1 MTRQKTRE
9 RGMIVEGSK
18 RHPEVWQVPF
28 FTIWTGQAFSLVGSH
43 LVQFALV
50 WWLTETMG
58 SATVLATATLVAIL
72 PGVILGPFAG
82 TLVDRWNRRRVMIV
96 ADGFVALVTAW
107 LAYLFWTGSMSVWHV
122 YAAMLARSMGGAF
135 HWPAMQA
142 STSLMVPKVHL
153 SRVAGLNQTMQGAL
167 NVVAPPLGAILL
179 SLLPLHAIMGID
191 LGTAAVAIVS
201 LFLVAIPQPEG
212 TVAAGAARKA
222 SVWDDF
228 RVGLRYVRG
237 WPGLMAILILA
248 MIINFVVNPAFSL
261 MPLLVVEHLGG
272 GALEL
277 GWLESGWGIGM
288 LLGGLIL
295 SVWGGFRRRVYTSL
309 VGLVLEG
316 VAILIIGLT
325 PGNGFL
331 LALGAI
337 SVAGFMNPLINGPFM
352 AILQAT
358 VKPEMQG
365 RVFTLVSSLSSAMMP
380 LSLAIAGPVADL
392 IGVRQWY
399 AIGGAIFALLG
410 TVSFFVP
417 VIVNIEKNG
426 YSSQEERPS
435 PAAVEIPLAGD

>member
-1 MTRQKTRE
+1 
-9 RGMIVEGSK
+9 MILKGSK
-18 RHPEVWQVPF
+18 KRSEVWQVPF
-28 FTIWTGQAFSLVGSH
+28 FTIWTGQAFSLVGSR

-50 WWLTETMG
+50 WRLTETTG
-58 SATVLATATLVAIL
+58 SATVLATATLMAIL

-82 TLVDRWNRRRVMIV
+82 TLVDRWNRRRVMIL

-122 YAAMLARSMGGAF
+122 YVAMLARSLGGAF

-179 SLLPLHAIMGID
+179 SLLPLHGIMGID

-201 LFLVAIPQPEG
+201 LLLVAIPQPEG
-212 TVAAGAARKA
+212 TAATGAGQKV
-222 SVWDDF
+222 SVWEDF
-228 RVGLRYVRG
+228 RAGLRYVWG
-237 WPGLMAILILA
+237 WPGLMAVLVLA

-261 MPLLVVEHLGG
+261 MPLLVTEHFGA
-272 GALEL
+272 GALQL
-277 GWLESGWGIGM
+277 GWLQSGWGIGM

-316 VAILIIGLT
+316 AAILVIGLT
-325 PGNGFL
+325 PGNGL
-331 LALGAI
+331 LVALGAI
-337 SVAGFMNPLINGPFM
+337 FVAGFMNPLINGPLM

-358 VKPEMQG
+358 VEPDMQG

-380 LSLAIAGPVADL
+380 LSLAVAGPVADL

-410 TVSFFVP
+410 AVSFFVP
-417 VIVNIEKNG
+417 AIVNIEKNG
-426 YSSQEERPS
+426 HSSVEEKRS
-435 PAAVEIPLAGD
+435 PAKVGIPLAGD

>member
-1 MTRQKTRE
+1 
-9 RGMIVEGSK
+9 VEGSK
-18 RHPEVWQVPF
+18 KRSEIWQVPF
-28 FTIWTGQAFSLVGSH
+28 FTIWTGQAFSLVGSR

-50 WWLTETMG
+50 WWLTEKTG

-72 PGVILGPFAG
+72 PGVVLGPFAG
-82 TLVDRWNRRRVMIV
+82 TLVDRWNRRRVMIM

-107 LAYLFWTGSMSVWHV
+107 LAYLFWTGSMGVWHV
-122 YAAMLARSMGGAF
+122 YAAMLARSVGGAF

-201 LFLVAIPQPEG
+201 LLLVAIPQPEG
-212 TVAAGAARKA
+212 TAASGTGQKI
-222 SVWDDF
+222 SVWDEF
-228 RVGLRYVRG
+228 RAGLRYVWG
-237 WPGLMAILILA
+237 WPGLMAVLVMA

-261 MPLLVVEHLGG
+261 MPLLVTEHFGA

-295 SVWGGFRRRVYTSL
+295 SVWGGFRCRVYTSM

-316 VAILIIGLT
+316 VAILVIGLT
-325 PGNGFL
+325 PADGFL
-331 LALGAI
+331 FALGAI
-337 SVAGFMNPLINGPFM
+337 FVAGFMNPLINGPIM

-358 VKPEMQG
+358 VEAEMQG

-380 LSLAIAGPVADL
+380 LSLAVAGPVADV

-410 TVSFFVP
+410 AVSFFVP
-417 VIVNIEKNG
+417 AIVNIENNG
-426 YSSQEERPS
+426 HNTGEERPS
-435 PAAVEIPLAGD
+435 PAPAEIPLAGD